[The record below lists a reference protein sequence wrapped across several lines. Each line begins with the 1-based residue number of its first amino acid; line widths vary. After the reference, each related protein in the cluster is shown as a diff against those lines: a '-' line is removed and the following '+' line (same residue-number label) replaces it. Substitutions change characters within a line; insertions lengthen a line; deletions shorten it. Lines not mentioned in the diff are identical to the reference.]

1 MASPQSNHFC
11 GKGVTATPG
20 GVSRGLPLPHLRSSA
35 KNATRNSAKVQNN
48 ALSNTSV
55 ETDYITLLGI
65 TAGVLT
71 TIAYLPQ
78 LIKTWQSKSAGDISW
93 SMLIILCIGI
103 ILWLA
108 YGVLVHD
115 LPILLANIVTFILA
129 SVILV
134 LKIRYRNQ

>member
-1 MASPQSNHFC
+1 
-11 GKGVTATPG
+11 
-20 GVSRGLPLPHLRSSA
+20 
-35 KNATRNSAKVQNN
+35 
-48 ALSNTSV
+48 V
-55 ETDYITLLGI
+55 ENDYITLLGI

-103 ILWLA
+103 ILWLV

-115 LPILLANIVTFILA
+115 LPILLANVVTLVLALVILA
-129 SVILV
+129 

>member
-1 MASPQSNHFC
+1 M
-11 GKGVTATPG
+11 
-20 GVSRGLPLPHLRSSA
+20 
-35 KNATRNSAKVQNN
+35 
-48 ALSNTSV
+48 
-55 ETDYITLLGI
+55 ETDYITILGI

-93 SMLIILCIGI
+93 SMLIILCTGI
-103 ILWLA
+103 ILWLV
-108 YGVLVHD
+108 YGVLVQD
-115 LPILLANIVTFILA
+115 IPILLANVVTLVLA